1 MRHDFYTDAFNLQ
14 FGSYLLRRKFQG
26 LAGANDDHFRIE
38 FTDCLAMFGRQFIDM
53 RRFPELNDVR
63 CDDDAA
69 IQNFFIDRDL
79 SIAVG
84 ADTIG
89 GK

>member
-1 MRHDFYTDAFNLQ
+1 MRHDFYTDAINLQ
-14 FGSYLLRRKFQG
+14 FGCYLRRWKFQG

-38 FTDCLAMFGRQFIDM
+38 FTDCLAMPGCQFIDM
-53 RRFPELNDVR
+53 RRFPGLNDVR

-69 IQNFFIDRDL
+69 IKNFFIDRDF